1 MTPEQL
7 RANMD
12 SSALREIVQKQA
24 NLTCDAYQQGWND
37 CMDLFTRILK
47 ERGIEL

>member
-7 RANMD
+7 RANMN
-12 SSALREIVQKQA
+12 SSALREIVQKQT
-24 NLTCDAYQQGWND
+24 NLLCDAYQQDWND

>member
-12 SSALREIVQKQA
+12 SSALREIVQKQT
-24 NLTCDAYQQGWND
+24 NLICDAYQQGWHD

-47 ERGIEL
+47 ERGIKL